1 MSVVMSDQP
10 YASGGN
16 VNYFI
21 FTAPETFAPGGTTF
35 TANTYPVSEAPAE
48 QEAGLED
55 QVDKEID
62 MADETKVET
71 SQPVALRVGDREF
84 TAEDVQKILGDYQQA
99 AAKQAKLER
108 DLQES
113 RVTELCDKAS
123 ARGVAPVVVQTAR
136 QILLACDM
144 VAESTITLN
153 LHEDGQD
160 KEEKFNLFNSVA
172 KLLGLVPGRIGET
185 PELTYTRQT
194 ERPDN
199 TPQAKGEADVIY
211 TQGKEDMTPEEAES
225 LAKERRVKLGI
236 ARESGDEA
244 PEL

>member
-1 MSVVMSDQP
+1 MGMVLSDDPTPQT
-10 YASGGN
+10 GN

-21 FTAPETFAPGGTTF
+21 FTDWETFTPVT
-35 TANTYPVSEAPAE
+35 TANTTATITVSEAPAE
-48 QEAGLED
+48 QEAGPE
-55 QVDKEID
+55 EIEEENL
-62 MADETKVET
+62 MSEETNVQT

-99 AAKQAKLER
+99 AAKQAKLEK

-144 VAESTITLN
+144 VAEPTITLN

-199 TPQAKGEADVIY
+199 TPQAKGESDVIY